1 MTIRHFI
8 APIFLIAVLA
18 FPALAQAS
26 PDDVLRDCNADESID
41 EKHSDADKRAA
52 LKKMPG
58 EMKEYTDC
66 EQVIAASIGDGKK
79 NASASGDGGSGFG
92 EAGGGSGGS
101 FDPDTNGDGVVD
113 GAEREAADKR
123 ERQLAQADT
132 ERQLGD
138 RQTDPLKAGAVDSSE
153 TANGLSLPAILALL
167 ALLLLTLGAG
177 LYVLWR
183 RNPELLRRVSL
194 PSVANPFRRR

>member
-1 MTIRHFI
+1 MTLRHFI
-8 APIFLIAVLA
+8 APVFLIAVLA
-18 FPALAQAS
+18 FPALAHAS

-66 EQVIAASIGDGKK
+66 EQVIAASIGKRTGGA
-79 NASASGDGGSGFG
+79 NSSGP
-92 EAGGGSGGS
+92 GGSGGS
-101 FDPDTNGDGVVD
+101 FDPDTNGDGVVSP
-113 GAEREAADKR
+113 AERDAANKR
-123 ERQLAQADT
+123 KRQLAQADT

-138 RQTDPLKAGAVDSSE
+138 RQTDPLKAGAVDSD

-183 RNPELLRRVSL
+183 RNPELLRRVPL
-194 PSVANPFRRR
+194 PFRSR

>member
-8 APIFLIAVLA
+8 APIFLFAVLA

-52 LKKMPG
+52 LKTMPG

-66 EQVIAASIGDGKK
+66 EQVIKASINDGK
-79 NASASGDGGSGFG
+79 ADSSS
-92 EAGGGSGGS
+92 GGGSSGGGGGAGPI
-101 FDPDTNGDGVVD
+101 DPDANGDGVVSPV
-113 GAEREAADKR
+113 EREAAAKR
-123 ERQLAQADT
+123 KRQRAQADT

-138 RQTDPLKAGAVDSSE
+138 RQTDPTQAGAVNASD
-153 TANGLSLPAILALL
+153 TANGLSLPAILALVALGLL
-167 ALLLLTLGAG
+167 ALGAG
-177 LYVLWR
+177 LYALWR
-183 RNPELLRRVSL
+183 RNPELLRRISL
-194 PSVANPFRRR
+194 PSVANPFRRS

>member
-8 APIFLIAVLA
+8 APLFLFAVLA

-26 PDDVLRDCNADESID
+26 PNDVLSDCNADESID

-58 EMKEYTDC
+58 EMRAYTDC
-66 EQVIAASIGDGKK
+66 ESVIKASIGDGEKA
-79 NASASGDGGSGFG
+79 NASGNGGGFGEGDGAGGSG
-92 EAGGGSGGS
+92 SG
-101 FDPDTNGDGVVD
+101 FDPDTNGDGVVSP
-113 GAEREAADKR
+113 AEQKAADKR
-123 ERQLAQADT
+123 ERAMAQAET

-138 RQTDPLKAGAVDSSE
+138 RQTDPANAGAVDSND
-153 TANGLSLPAILALL
+153 TAGGLSLPAILALV
-167 ALLLLTLGAG
+167 ALVLLTLGAG

-183 RNPELLRRVSL
+183 RNPELLRRV
-194 PSVANPFRRR
+194 PIPFLGR